1 MVSFR
6 IDMQSDDSFPPSP
19 PSSDQLLLA
28 RFRAGDEDAA
38 LQLYFRYANRLL
50 RLTSKET
57 SGDLGSR
64 FDPEDI
70 VQSVFRTFFR
80 RVATGQYEAPE
91 GDELWKLLLV
101 MALNKLRTRSSYHRA
116 RKRDVRKTQSIEAN
130 DSRLDP
136 ASQEEAKNVL
146 RLSVEEIIV
155 QRPESHRDI
164 IRLRIDGHNIQEIA
178 DSLRKS
184 KRTVERVLQSFRNE
198 LMNSTLLSCR
208 DEDSPDFTEDSQ

>member
-1 MVSFR
+1 
-6 IDMQSDDSFPPSP
+6 MQNDDISEPSLR
-19 PSSDQLLLA
+19 SSDQILLA

-50 RLTSKET
+50 RLANKET
-57 SGDLGSR
+57 GGDLGPR
-64 FDPEDI
+64 FDAEDI

-80 RVATGQYEAPE
+80 RAATGQYEAPE

-130 DSRLDP
+130 DTRLDP
-136 ASQEEAKNVL
+136 ESREEAKTVL
-146 RLSVEEIIV
+146 QISIEEIIEL
-155 QRPESHRDI
+155 QPESHRDV
-164 IRLRIDGHNIQEIA
+164 IRLRIEGYNVQEIA

-198 LMNSTLLSCR
+198 LMNSTLLSCH
-208 DEDSPDFTEDSQ
+208 DENSADLTESSQ